1 MKRIIMIMALA
12 AMCCLS
18 ATAQEKLF
26 NNANVQSPVVN
37 PDGTV
42 TFNLFAPKAVK
53 VEVTGDFL
61 PTRTIEVPGR
71 GNYDAPG
78 VAALTEGPGG
88 VWTYTTD
95 KLAPELYS
103 YTFNI
108 DGMTGVKDPANIYV
122 NRDIVSF
129 TNIFIVSE
137 QKGDKG
143 DLYRVNEV
151 PHGNLSKVWY
161 NSPTLKM
168 QRRMTIYTPPGY
180 DKGGKYPVL
189 YLLHGAGGDENAW
202 SELGRAAQILDNLI
216 ATGKAK
222 PMIVVMPNGNP
233 NCQAAPGEW
242 SWGMY
247 TPGFGNSGTGPT
259 EPAVASIP
267 ARFMDIVNYVD
278 ANYRTIKK
286 REGRAVC
293 GLSMGGG
300 HTFAISLA
308 YPTTFDYYGLF
319 SAGLHL
325 GSGYRNQPF
334 AEQIKNDPDFA
345 QQSAR
350 LFGSKPKLYW
360 MGMGKTD
367 FLYQSTV
374 DLRNYWDSKG
384 YKYEYVETDG
394 GHIWRNWRIYLT
406 MFAQKIF
413 K

>member
-1 MKRIIMIMALA
+1 M
-12 AMCCLS
+12 
-18 ATAQEKLF
+18 
-26 NNANVQSPVVN
+26 
-37 PDGTV
+37 
-42 TFNLFAPKAVK
+42 
-53 VEVTGDFL
+53 TGDFL
-61 PTRTIEVPGR
+61 PTQPIQIPSYGQ
-71 GNYDAPG
+71 YDAPG
-78 VAALTEGPGG
+78 VAQLKEGQNG
-88 VWTYTTD
+88 VWSYTTD
-95 KLAPELYS
+95 KLAPEMYS

-108 DGMTGVKDPANIYV
+108 DGLTGLKDPANIYV

-129 TNIFIVSE
+129 TNIFIVSNE
-137 QKGDKG
+137 KGDKG
-143 DLYRVNEV
+143 DLYKVNEV

-168 QRRMTIYTPPGY
+168 HRRMTVYTPAGY
-180 DKGGKYPVL
+180 EMGGKYPVL

-222 PMIVVMPNGNP
+222 PMIVVMPNGYP

-247 TPGFGNSGTGPT
+247 TPGFRDGGTGPT
-259 EPAVASIP
+259 EPAVATIP
-267 ARFMDIVNYVD
+267 ESFMDIVNYID

-300 HTFAISLA
+300 HTFHVSLL
-308 YPTTFDYYGLF
+308 YPNTFDYYGLF

-325 GSGYRNQPF
+325 DNGTFEASF
-334 AEQIKNDPDFA
+334 AKQIENSPTFA
-345 QQSAR
+345 QQSAK